1 MVRITLS
8 VRQEIDKGIDV
19 NKSII
24 ANFVLFQLGWF
35 ACVLGG
41 AYGYPL
47 LGSLVALLIIT
58 YHCYR
63 APDIVQESRLLLL
76 ALIIGLVFES
86 IITSQGLAIYSNG
99 QLFDFIAPL
108 WMILMWPLF
117 ATTLNLSMRWMKG
130 LTPILVA
137 IAGAV
142 FAPLAYYAGNRLGA
156 VSYDDMTVSLSVIAS
171 AWALLLPSLVVMS
184 MKLDG
189 YNTSADKPA
198 VKEYPQHV

>member
-1 MVRITLS
+1 MVRFTLP
-8 VRQEIDKGIDV
+8 VLQQIDQDFEV

-24 ANFVLFQLGWF
+24 TNFLLFQLGWF

-47 LGSLVALLIIT
+47 LGSLVALVIIT

-76 ALIIGLVFES
+76 ALIVGLIFES
-86 IITSQGLAIYSNG
+86 IITSQGLARYSNG
-99 QLFDFIAPL
+99 QVLDFIAPL

-130 LTPILVA
+130 LAPIFVA

-142 FAPLAYYAGNRLGA
+142 FAPLAYYAGSQLGA
-156 VSYDDMTVSLSVIAS
+156 VSYDDQIVSLSVIAI
-171 AWALLLPSLVVMS
+171 AWALLLPSLVIMS

-189 YNTSADKPA
+189 YNTSPVKSA